1 MQELLQTLSSIGQI
15 NRILPKD
22 KELLLLFHP
31 HDLYKIEN
39 QINFNTLEDDV
50 LLDVF
55 VGMVQAEKDLD
66 FCCGSTTPTW
76 KIYHIISSRGLD
88 PNLIFANWAYQ
99 YTNNEY
105 TPLGFGN
112 RHGASSVYELENH
125 VKPNLDNILDTSKFT
140 YFERKFVFTGRICP
154 YCCCASKMVDSAS
167 IYKGVSY
174 GMIHLCPEC
183 GAYVGCHK
191 NTYVGFGR
199 LANKE
204 LRIAKRKAHHYFDQ
218 LWSPRVYKRPLLY
231 KWLSERLNLPKEFTH
246 IGMADVNK
254 CEEII
259 ELCIS
264 RLKEENKDIIPFQ
277 TCSLDSIYT

>member
-55 VGMVQAEKDLD
+55 VGMV
-66 FCCGSTTPTW
+66 
-76 KIYHIISSRGLD
+76 
-88 PNLIFANWAYQ
+88 
-99 YTNNEY
+99 
-105 TPLGFGN
+105 
-112 RHGASSVYELENH
+112 
-125 VKPNLDNILDTSKFT
+125 
-140 YFERKFVFTGRICP
+140 
-154 YCCCASKMVDSAS
+154 
-167 IYKGVSY
+167 
-174 GMIHLCPEC
+174 
-183 GAYVGCHK
+183 
-191 NTYVGFGR
+191 
-199 LANKE
+199 
-204 LRIAKRKAHHYFDQ
+204 
-218 LWSPRVYKRPLLY
+218 
-231 KWLSERLNLPKEFTH
+231 
-246 IGMADVNK
+246 DVNK

-259 ELCIS
+259 ELSIS